1 MKKTC
6 ISILCC
12 IALLFALSSTSVA
25 AVYLTCSPQVNV
37 DRYEIERNGAVVT
50 TTQIP
55 DPTGTYGF
63 KYDLTALADGTYTYR
78 AKACNV
84 WGCSAYSL
92 PFGFVKGT
100 CGAPQTLK
108 LLSE

>member
-1 MKKTC
+1 MKRMC
-6 ISILCC
+6 ISVLAC
-12 IALLFALSSTSVA
+12 IALLFALSLPAGA
-25 AVYLTCSPQVNV
+25 AVYLVCDPQSNV
-37 DRYEIERNGAVVT
+37 ERYEIERNGTVVT
-50 TTQIP
+50 TTQAP
-55 DPTGTYGF
+55 DPSGTYGF
-63 KYDLTALADGTYTYR
+63 KHDITALADGTYTFR

-92 PFGFVKGT
+92 PFGFVKSV